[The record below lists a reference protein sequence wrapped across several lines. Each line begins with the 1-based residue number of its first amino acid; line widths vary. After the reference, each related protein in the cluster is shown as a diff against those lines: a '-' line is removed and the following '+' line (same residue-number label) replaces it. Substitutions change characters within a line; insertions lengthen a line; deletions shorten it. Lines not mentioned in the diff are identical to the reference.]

1 MDSTL
6 LAALI
11 AALATAVGWIVNSAL
26 SNRAEL
32 RRRRAEARLTHVEQ
46 QLEQLYGPLLFLV
59 QEGRSAWQDFCDT
72 LGRNVVFPNGRPLSE
87 EEKALWLFWV
97 DHEFMPRNEAIQSLL
112 SSKTHLI
119 AGDQMPDSFMAFIEH
134 YNAWRVTHLR
144 WKKDGVPYSW
154 HSKVNWPMTF
164 ETDVIQ
170 SYERLKNLQIQMA
183 GLVRGMET

>member
-11 AALATAVGWIVNSAL
+11 AAMATAAGWIINSAL
-26 SNRAEL
+26 GSRAEL
-32 RRRRAEARLTHVEQ
+32 RRRQAEAQLTHVEQ

-59 QEGRSAWQDFCDT
+59 KEGRSAWQDFCDT
-72 LGRNVVFPNGRPLSE
+72 LGRNAVFLNGRPLSE

-97 DHEFMPRNEAIQSLL
+97 DHEFMPRNEAIQRLL

-119 AGDQMPDSFMAFIEH
+119 AGDQMPDSFMEFIAH

-144 WKKDGVPYSW
+144 WKEDGVPYSW
-154 HSKVNWPMTF
+154 HSKVNWPMKF
-164 ETDVIQ
+164 EVDVIE

-183 GLVRGMET
+183 GLTRGMET

>member
-1 MDSTL
+1 MHPSL

-11 AALATAVGWIVNSAL
+11 AATATAAGWIVTSAL
-26 SNRAEL
+26 ASRAER
-32 RRRRAEARLTHVEQ
+32 RRRRAEARLKHIEQ

-59 QEGRSAWQDFCDT
+59 MEGRSAWEDFCKKF
-72 LGRNVVFPNGRPLSE
+72 GREVIFSNYGQLAE

-119 AGDQMPDSFMAFIEH
+119 VGARMPDSFMAFIEH

-144 WKKDGVPYSW
+144 WKNEGVPYSW
-154 HSKVNWPMTF
+154 HSKVNWPMKF
-164 ETDVIQ
+164 ETDVIE

-183 GLVRGMET
+183 DLVRGIGD